1 MLMMTP
7 NEKIIEE
14 QFDKLKFEHHQL
26 HEKYK
31 ELNDKYDLLCGKL
44 RKTAN
49 ECRNEGD
56 AFLSTY
62 NSSGRRVPWE

>member
-14 QFDKLKFEHHQL
+14 KYHKLQAEHS
-26 HEKYK
+26 
-31 ELNDKYDLLCGKL
+31 ELKDKYDLLCGKL
-44 RKTAN
+44 KRTAN

-56 AFLSTY
+56 VFLSTY

>member
-1 MLMMTP
+1 MTP

-14 QFDKLKFEHHQL
+14 KYHKLQAEHS
-26 HEKYK
+26 
-31 ELNDKYDLLCGKL
+31 ELKDKYDQLCGKL
-44 RKTAN
+44 KRNAN
-49 ECRNEGD
+49 DSRNEGD